1 MSLACLTCHLIPSRA
16 PGMSPDH
23 DCYTYPYRSPEVR
36 CCGSKRNWS
45 GELPQSPYRELRSIR
60 SLEPIREE
68 NGCSKSR
75 KKHQYDSPAIAGTEP
90 RLVRS
95 GGVRRNWTFEEL
107 NERKVSRNS

>member
-23 DCYTYPYRSPEVR
+23 DDNTTHYRSPEVR
-36 CCGSKRNWS
+36 CCGAKRNWS
-45 GELPQSPYRELRSIR
+45 GELTRSPYAELRSIK
-60 SLEPIREE
+60 SLYPIREE

-75 KKHQYDSPAIAGTEP
+75 KKRQNDSPAIAITEP

-107 NERKVSRNS
+107 DERKVPCKC